1 MGNVSELLLDLLN
14 DYLTL
19 VKLIFD
25 ILFYFEFRESWG
37 YTSLIWGNHN
47 IESFAWLTPF
57 RNRDIGLD
65 NKEDGHKFK

>member
-37 YTSLIWGNHN
+37 YTSLICSNHN

-65 NKEDGHKFK
+65 NKEDDHKFK

>member
-37 YTSLIWGNHN
+37 YTSLICGNHN

-57 RNRDIGLD
+57 RNMDIGLD